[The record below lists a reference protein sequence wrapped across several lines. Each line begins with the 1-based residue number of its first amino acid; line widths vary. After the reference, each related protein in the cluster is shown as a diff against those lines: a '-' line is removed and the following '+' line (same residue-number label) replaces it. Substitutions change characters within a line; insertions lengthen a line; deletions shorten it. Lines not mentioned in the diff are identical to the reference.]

1 MIPEDDLQKAIR
13 FLDDRF
19 GLDTLWLFGSEALGR
34 ARPDSDVDFAALFRR
49 RPTALEVFEA
59 RGDLEGILQ
68 RDIDLVDLDQAS
80 PILGM
85 QVLRHG
91 QLLADR
97 NPRHRLAFFSKTVSM
112 YEDVQILRWK
122 ANRSPEEIQAF
133 WARELDAL
141 LTPNS
146 GS

>member
-1 MIPEDDLQKAIR
+1 MIQKDHLQQAIR

-19 GLDTLWLFGSEALGR
+19 GLDTLWLFGSEALDR
-34 ARPDSDVDFAALFRR
+34 ARPDSDVDLAALFRR
-49 RPTALEVFEA
+49 RPTPLEVFEA
-59 RGDLEGILQ
+59 RGDLAEILH
-68 RDIDLVDLDQAS
+68 RDVDLVDLDQAS

-91 QLLADR
+91 RLLEDR

-112 YEDVQILRWK
+112 YEDVQILRRT
-122 ANRSPEEIQAF
+122 AER
-133 WARELDAL
+133 L
-141 LTPNS
+141 LFERFGHA